1 MIRGKE
7 AMVARLIVMRR
18 GGGGK
23 VAINPEL
30 VSHVRSA
37 AGAFTDI
44 FFEGHQV
51 AVEGTFDEVVA
62 RLAAP
67 ERKSA
72 DGGRD
77 ERRESDGRPD
87 VSLVFGRPGR

>member
-1 MIRGKE
+1 
-7 AMVARLIVMRR
+7 VARLIVMRK

-23 VAINPEL
+23 VAVNPEL
-30 VSHVRSA
+30 VTHVRSA

-51 AVEGTFDEVVA
+51 AVEGTFEEVVA

-67 ERKSA
+67 ERKP
-72 DGGRD
+72 GGAQ
-77 ERRESDGRPD
+77 ERREEEGERRQDGAG
-87 VSLVFGRPGR
+87 LVFGRLNR